1 MKKLLLS
8 IMAFAGIA
16 TMNAQ
21 IAEVESVTPLLKG
34 VESEMYH
41 PILSTDGS
49 QLLFSECNFKGLRLY
64 NFNDNVVVKVSTEAR
79 AGLDASFSPDGKEIY
94 FVTQTLQNNRNMR
107 QVKKYN
113 VSSRKT
119 VELTKQGRVVSAPV
133 ATTKGF
139 ATTIDG
145 KLMVTDKLAT
155 RVRTEDTKLI
165 IAKNGV
171 EKSYTPIANSAG
183 YIWSSL
189 SPDGTKVMFFAAG
202 YGIVITDLNG
212 NVLSTP
218 GNYENPVWFGNNHIV
233 AMNATND
240 GHNYRSSQILLL
252 TADGS
257 QMQQLTKPESMTM
270 NPTASFEAGKIVYAT
285 IDGRLYQMNLKLK

>member
-1 MKKLLLS
+1 MKKLLLTV
-8 IMAFAGIA
+8 MAFAGIA
-16 TMNAQ
+16 TMSAQ
-21 IAEVESVTPLLKG
+21 IAEVESVSPLLKG

-41 PILSTDGS
+41 PILSSDGS

-64 NFNDNVVVKVSTEAR
+64 DFNDNVVVKVSTEAR

-107 QVKKYN
+107 QVKKYD
-113 VSSRKT
+113 VASRQT
-119 VELTKQGRVVSAPV
+119 VEVSKLGRVVSAPV
-133 ATTKGF
+133 ATAKGF

-145 KLMVTDKLAT
+145 KLMTTDKAST
-155 RVRTEDTKLI
+155 RVRTEGTNLI

-171 EKSYTPIANSAG
+171 EKSYTPIANSVG

-189 SPDGTKVMFFAAG
+189 SPDGSKVMFFAAG
-202 YGIVITDLNG
+202 FGIVITDLEG

-218 GNYENPVWFGNNHIV
+218 GNYEDPVWFGNNHIV

-240 GHNYRSSQILLL
+240 GHNYRSSQIVLL

>member
-1 MKKLLLS
+1 MKKLLLTV
-8 IMAFAGIA
+8 MAFAGIA
-16 TMNAQ
+16 TMSAQ
-21 IAEVESVTPLLKG
+21 IAEVESVSPLLKG

-41 PILSTDGS
+41 PILSSDGS

-64 NFNDNVVVKVSTEAR
+64 DFNDNVVVKVSTEAR

-107 QVKKYN
+107 QVKKYE
-113 VSSRKT
+113 VASRQT
-119 VELTKQGRVVSAPV
+119 LEVTKQGRVVSAPV
-133 ATTKGF
+133 ATAKGF

-145 KLMVTDKLAT
+145 KLMTTDKAST
-155 RVRTEDTKLI
+155 RVRTEGTNLI

-171 EKSYTPIANSAG
+171 EKAYTPIANSVG

-189 SPDGTKVMFFAAG
+189 SPDGSKVMFFAAG
-202 YGIVITDLNG
+202 FGIVITDLEG

-218 GNYENPVWFGNNHIV
+218 GNYEDPVWFGNNHIV

-240 GHNYRSSQILLL
+240 GHNYRSSQIVLL

>member
-1 MKKLLLS
+1 MKKLLLTV
-8 IMAFAGIA
+8 MAFAGIA
-16 TMNAQ
+16 TMSAQ
-21 IAEVESVTPLLKG
+21 IAEVESVSPLLKG

-41 PILSTDGS
+41 PILSSDGS

-64 NFNDNVVVKVSTEAR
+64 DFNDNVVVKVSTEAR

-107 QVKKYN
+107 QVKKYE
-113 VSSRKT
+113 VASRQT
-119 VELTKQGRVVSAPV
+119 LEVTKQGRVVSAPV
-133 ATTKGF
+133 ATAKGF

-145 KLMVTDKLAT
+145 KLMTTDKAST
-155 RVRTEDTKLI
+155 RVRTEGTNLI

-171 EKSYTPIANSAG
+171 EKSYTPIANSVG

-189 SPDGTKVMFFAAG
+189 SPDGSKVMFFAAG
-202 YGIVITDLNG
+202 FGIVITDLEG

-218 GNYENPVWFGNNHIV
+218 GNYEDPVWFGNNHIV

-240 GHNYRSSQILLL
+240 GHNYRSSQIVLL